1 MNRTDKRLAV
11 KYGVIAGLLFTI
23 LCFGCWSA
31 GVETYATFLTWY
43 TWIPAIFVLI
53 LVGAF
58 QRRKQL
64 GGVMTFKEALAF
76 CFLAY
81 VIYEVFYAVST
92 FVLYR
97 LVDPTL
103 QERLTAVII
112 EKTRRFMEG
121 LGAKDS
127 QIDDALETAEKNS
140 KGTYSI
146 AQIVLGFGYTL
157 IYDFVKSIILA
168 AITQKRK
175 PEGFPD
181 AQPPAQPSTT

>member
-1 MNRTDKRLAV
+1 MNRTDKSLAV
-11 KYGVIAGLLFTI
+11 KYGVAAGLLFAT
-23 LCFGCWSA
+23 LCFGCWA
-31 GVETYATFLTWY
+31 NGLETYATFLTWY
-43 TWIPAIFVLI
+43 TWIPVVFVLI

-64 GGVMTFKEALAF
+64 GGFMTFKEAIAF

-81 VIYEVFYAVST
+81 VIYEIFYAVST
-92 FVLYR
+92 FILYR

-112 EKTRRFMEG
+112 EKTRKFMEG

-127 QIDDALETAEKNS
+127 QIEDALKNAEENS
-140 KGTYSI
+140 KAPYSI
-146 AQIVLGFGYTL
+146 RQILLGFGYTL

-168 AITQKRK
+168 ALTQKRK
-175 PEGFPD
+175 PEFSNHQSP
-181 AQPPAQPSTT
+181 TT